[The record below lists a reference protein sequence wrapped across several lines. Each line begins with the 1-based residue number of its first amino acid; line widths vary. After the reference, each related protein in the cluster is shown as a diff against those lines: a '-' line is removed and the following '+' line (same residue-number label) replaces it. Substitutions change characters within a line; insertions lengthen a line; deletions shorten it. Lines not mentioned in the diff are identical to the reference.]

1 MATEQKKSIRNLLQ
15 DKNIRYVFVAYLV
28 TFMGTAM
35 APIAMAF
42 GVLELTGSTKDSAI
56 VIAAPVI
63 ASIAVLLLG
72 GVIADRS
79 SRQKVIISADS
90 AALLIQLAM
99 AYLFLSEQATVPLL
113 TGLMLLN
120 GIAVA
125 FNAPAAS
132 GFIIQ
137 LVDKEDL
144 QSINALLGSAR
155 NLALILGAALGGVL
169 VSVVGAGWTIF
180 LDALSFGVSA
190 LLVYLVKP
198 KQQIKSESE
207 SILLDLKLGWGEFI
221 AHKWVW
227 VIVVQFAFVVAANEA
242 IIGLIGPAVA
252 LDQLKGAEDWGL
264 VVSAIGVGTLIGGLI
279 GFRLNVR
286 YPMRF
291 ATFCVLVPGLLP
303 IALAF
308 PLPLYGLMLIAV
320 LEGIGWQLFG
330 VLWMTT
336 LQTKIK
342 PHLLSRVCAYD
353 YIGSVCLAPIGIILA
368 GIFYESMGFRWVLL
382 AAALVI
388 ILPTVFALLVKEVW
402 FMQLDEPVID

>member
-1 MATEQKKSIRNLLQ
+1 MPTVQKKPVLSLLL
-15 DKNIRYVFVAYLV
+15 DRNIRYVFIAYLV

-72 GVIADRS
+72 GVVADRS
-79 SRQKVIISADS
+79 SRQKVIVSADS
-90 AALLIQLAM
+90 AALLIQMTM
-99 AYLFLSEQATVPLL
+99 AYLFLSHQATVPLL

-144 QSINALLGSAR
+144 QTINALLGTAR
-155 NLALILGAALGGVL
+155 NLALILGAALGGIF
-169 VSVVGAGWTIF
+169 VSLIGAGWTIF
-180 LDALSFGVSA
+180 IDGLSFGVSA

-198 KQQIKSESE
+198 KKQIKSESG
-207 SILLDLKLGWGEFI
+207 SMLLDLKLGWAEFVS
-221 AHKWVW
+221 HKWIW
-227 VIVVQFAFVVAANEA
+227 VIVVQFAFVVSANEA

-252 LDQLKGAEDWGL
+252 LDQLKGAGDWGL
-264 VVSAIGVGTLIGGLI
+264 IASAIGVGTLIGGLI
-279 GFRLNVR
+279 GFRIKVR

-291 ATFCVLVPGLLP
+291 ATFCVLAAGLLP

-308 PLPLYGLMLIAV
+308 PLPLYGLMFIAV
-320 LEGIGWQLFG
+320 MEGVGWQLFG
-330 VLWMTT
+330 VLWLTT
-336 LQTKIK
+336 LQMKIK
-342 PHLLSRVCAYD
+342 PHLLSRVSAYD
-353 YIGSVCLAPIGIILA
+353 YIGSVCLAPVGIILA

-382 AAALVI
+382 ASALVI
-388 ILPTVFALLVKEVW
+388 ILPTILALMVKDVW
-402 FMQLDEPVID
+402 SMQLD